1 MNILAN
7 QVAAAAATAAAEAE
21 LASVKQHL
29 QQGFGLIKKL
39 KEQIAAAGPSPSQL
53 AAQFTESLGSLSSS
67 MTDIAARSAAPCANP
82 PVQPRR
88 T

>member
-1 MNILAN
+1 MRQLSVAALLQTARAAEERAEADTVILALETR
-7 QVAAAAATAAAEAE
+7 AGAAEAE

-53 AAQFTESLGSLSSS
+53 AAQVAL
-67 MTDIAARSAAPCANP
+67 I
-82 PVQPRR
+82 
-88 T
+88 